1 MEGVIDMNFFKDVK
15 NFNNQLYM
23 IKPDIKY
30 MSLPR
35 KKLRAITL
43 IKEEFNE
50 LMDAFETGDA
60 RQIAKEL
67 VDLIYVCT
75 HALVSLFPDPEEIWR
90 RVHQSNLSKFGSD
103 AEVREDGKLLKSDSY
118 EPPDLSFIE
127 RKF

>member
-1 MEGVIDMNFFKDVK
+1 MNFFKDVK